1 MNQRMTIGAV
11 VLLIAASGVI
21 PHSSPEM
28 ETLAGSYMLV
38 DRPNFNQRVTL
49 VLVKDGSAR
58 LTTEAMG
65 EKSAST
71 TQMGVWTVESGSAVK
86 LALTAS
92 RGTGHRQMM
101 LSIKE
106 DTLVEI
112 EDDSSSEDR
121 ENWVFRRT

>member
-28 ETLAGSYMLV
+28 AALAGSYTLLSQ
-38 DRPNFNQRVTL
+38 PNVNQRITL

-58 LTTEAMG
+58 LTTEALD
-65 EKSAST
+65 EKPAST
-71 TQMGVWTVESGSAVK
+71 TQMGVWTVEGGAVK

-92 RGTGHRQMM
+92 SGDGARQMT
-101 LSIKE
+101 LSIQE
-106 DTLVEI
+106 DSLVRI
-112 EDDSSSEDR
+112 ENDSTPEGG
-121 ENWVFRRT
+121 ENWTFRRR